1 MRRESK
7 QFHCSLRSL
16 TDANMSTPRIK
27 NPLVGVPK
35 EVLMQDV
42 DQFAQEKG
50 LQDIRE
56 LLQRGALAAQSPD
69 AIDGINELTPED
81 KQDFSDEVMYK
92 WR

>member
-1 MRRESK
+1 
-7 QFHCSLRSL
+7 
-16 TDANMSTPRIK
+16 
-27 NPLVGVPK
+27 
-35 EVLMQDV
+35 MQDV